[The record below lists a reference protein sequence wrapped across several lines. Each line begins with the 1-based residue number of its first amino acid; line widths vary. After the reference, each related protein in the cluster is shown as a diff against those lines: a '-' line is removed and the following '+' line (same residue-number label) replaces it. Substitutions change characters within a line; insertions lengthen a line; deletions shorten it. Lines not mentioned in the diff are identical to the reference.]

1 MPAWKRSVA
10 RAVGAL
16 MGAALVAG
24 VAPASA
30 LGAASPVKVPGSAPR
45 AKQSAD
51 QSASARA
58 AATGEPV
65 EVVEERTEYA
75 TTTANPDG
83 TFTLTQSTRPQRARA
98 KDGSWRGI
106 DVTLERRA
114 DGTVGPKSA
123 VVALAFS
130 GGGSGKPMISL
141 GGKRG
146 SMSLGWP
153 GPLPQPQLSGATAT
167 YPEVFKGVDLKLTA
181 TPEGYREVLVVKSAD
196 AAASPQLEQIRLSV
210 KGDGLDIAPGAGG
223 GLRAIDAD
231 GNAIFAGPAGVMWDS
246 AGDAGMAPQLMRTA
260 VTPGETKPQESK
272 PQEPKPQEPKPQD
285 PNRPGAGDA
294 SAELPVQVDDTAVA
308 VKPDLGLLR
317 GGKTVYP
324 VFIDPP
330 MGLALQERTVLSSDG
345 DRFWDFDGEY
355 GVGRCYR
362 VGPWYCDADH
372 TNRMYFEFA
381 PTNLAGKHVVDAVF
395 RAHETWSFSCAPHE
409 VDLWRTN
416 NISEG
421 TRWPGPAQVDKMG
434 DRNVSAGRGKNCT
447 PEQPDSW
454 IEFQDSPSEGDEN
467 LTSTV
472 RDFANGKFSRLT
484 LMLRAQDEGDPD
496 AWKRFD
502 DNAALQI
509 NYVPKPGIPTPVGVI
524 PGTGTLSECA
534 RDYRTPEVVT
544 VLTPTVVAGAQTLVQ
559 PQSNGFKGSL
569 RVVFQAHRSDGSTWI
584 NTWGPESMP
593 EAPAFSP
600 DGTLLSKKMPQRQD
614 GTLYRVR
621 AVTQSFWTHEG
632 VTSHMDSA
640 PTDWCYFKVD
650 TTVPKAPVITGGS
663 PYKECVTA
671 EPCAEQG
678 GPGVTATFSFAPNA
692 ADSDVT
698 SYVWRW
704 QGTAEPNKVASSK
717 AGSVPAAPPNHGIQ
731 ILEVQA
737 SDVRNRLGEKAYF
750 KINVAE
756 AEGAVGRWRFDDP
769 PGAATVRTSADT
781 AKVGTRHD
789 ATLYDTS
796 GAQWAKQG
804 RRGGTD
810 HSLGLNGVGPAQ
822 QVGYGATSEP
832 VVHTRDSF
840 TVSAWAYLTDTSA
853 NQVVLAA
860 PGAQDAAFT
869 LYYSSG
875 MKRWAF
881 NRGSQDKSG
890 TLDAVALGDMVNPP
904 ARVWTHLAGV
914 FDTHGNA
921 DRTDDTIQLFVNGVP
936 QSAAPV
942 RLTQVA
948 PEYEPWESTQGL
960 QFGRTRSAGAFQ
972 QYFHGYV
979 DEVAVWRRPLDEST
993 LRKEAQLLEEG
1004 RPGTSMVARWDAA
1017 MATGSEVADTS
1028 GYGRSPMKLAPGAVL
1043 SGNAL
1048 VLDGKRGSASANG
1061 PVIDETGSFTV
1072 SARVRL
1078 NPAELATKPDGYRAQ
1093 VAGQRAGATS
1103 GESSWAL
1110 WLVKRGTDAYQWRFT
1125 RTVVGADGKA
1135 VQMAEATPRAELAD
1149 VSSEDWADITGVFDA
1164 HEAWQWADVNDQ
1176 DKIASGMGKVH
1187 LFVNSGE
1194 MEVSTKPGLSLFQQG
1209 SGELTLGRGSGGA
1222 SAGQFLPGS
1231 LQELRVWTGA
1241 MTADQVRDHVTA
1253 SGQPS

>member
-1 MPAWKRSVA
+1 MPAWRRSVA

-16 MGAALVAG
+16 LGAALVAG

-210 KGDGLDIAPGAGG
+210 KGDGLDIAPGQGG
-223 GLRAIDAD
+223 GIRAIDAD

-260 VTPGETKPQESK
+260 VTPGETKPQE
-272 PQEPKPQEPKPQD
+272 PKSQD

-509 NYVPKPGIPTPVGVI
+509 NYVPKPGLPTPYGVI
-524 PGTGTLSECA
+524 PGFGASRHCNPANDPL
-534 RDYRTPEVVT
+534 VVT
-544 VLTPTVVAGAQTLVQ
+544 RPDPMIEAGAQALVQ
-559 PQSNGFKGSL
+559 PASNGFKGSL
-569 RVVFQAHRSDGSTWI
+569 RVYSYAERYDPVAKKYVHTWDATTPST
-584 NTWGPESMP
+584 GYD
-593 EAPAFSP
+593 P
-600 DGTLLSKKMPQRQD
+600 DGTLESVRMTHRAD
-614 GTLYRVR
+614 GILYRVKML
-621 AVTQSFWTHEG
+621 TQSYWTTG
-632 VTSHMDSA
+632 GTTSRMSSA
-640 PTDWCYFKVD
+640 YTPWCYFKTD
-650 TTVPKAPVITGGS
+650 FLAPKAPRVISLG
-663 PYKECVTA
+663 PYSGCTSCVG
-671 EPCAEQG
+671 EG
-678 GPGVTATFSFAPNA
+678 GPGEPGTFQFKPNTSDADVTGYRFWQVSMTEAKTVTA
-692 ADSDVT
+692 
-698 SYVWRW
+698 
-704 QGTAEPNKVASSK
+704 
-717 AGSVPAAPPNHGIQ
+717 
-731 ILEVQA
+731 
-737 SDVRNRLGEKAYF
+737 
-750 KINVAE
+750 AE
-756 AEGAVGRWRFDDP
+756 AEKITVTPTAAGEARLFVQAKDVRERWGDTAEFSFKVKPGLGEVGRWRFAEP
-769 PGAATVRTSADT
+769 PEGRGNGLSADSGT
-781 AKVGTRHD
+781 EGTRHH
-789 ATLYDTS
+789 AALTG
-796 GAQWAKQG
+796 GAEWSDLA
-804 RRGGTD
+804 RRGRND
-810 HSLGLNGVGPAQ
+810 FSLGLASTDPAKQ
-822 QVGYGATSEP
+822 QAYASTGTAP
-832 VVHTRDSF
+832 VVDTRDSF
-840 TVSAWAYLTDTSA
+840 TVSAWAYLTDAKS
-853 NQVVLAA
+853 NRVVLSA
-860 PGAQDAAFT
+860 PGDQDSAFT
-869 LYYSSG
+869 LYYSSQD
-875 MKRWAF
+875 KKWAF
-881 NRGSQDKSG
+881 NRGVKDVTG
-890 TLDAVALGDMVNPP
+890 AAHVVAYGDAANAPVG
-904 ARVWTHLAGV
+904 VWTHLAGV
-914 FDTHGNA
+914 FNTQGNA
-921 DRTDDTIQLFVNGVP
+921 DRADDTIQLFVNGRP
-936 QSAAPV
+936 QESPV
-942 RLTQVA
+942 RLSGAVA
-948 PEYEPWESTQGL
+948 AYEPWATTTGL
-960 QFGRTRSAGAFQ
+960 QFGRTKANGTYQ
-972 QYFHGYV
+972 QHFRGHL
-979 DEVAVWRRPLDEST
+979 DEVAVWQRALIPVEIRQESE
-993 LRKEAQLLEEG
+993 LAQEGVPAVALVADWNAGRATGGEIQDRSQYG
-1004 RPGTSMVARWDAA
+1004 RPGLKLSPEGAQLKA
-1017 MATGSEVADTS
+1017 SEGGDDT
-1028 GYGRSPMKLAPGAVL
+1028 
-1043 SGNAL
+1043 L
-1048 VLDGKRGSASANG
+1048 VLDGGKGYAAATG
-1061 PVIDETGSFTV
+1061 PVVDETGSFTV
-1072 SARVRL
+1072 SARVRV
-1078 NPAELATKPDGYRAQ
+1078 DRAQ
-1093 VAGQRAGATS
+1093 WQAKPIGYHGMVAGQKNA

-1110 WLVKRGTDAYQWRFT
+1110 WLDKTDLDEDGVASYMWRFE
-1125 RTVVGADGKA
+1125 RTAVDGTGKVTARVPLPADDVLGDA
-1135 VQMAEATPRAELAD
+1135 GFDTPVD
-1149 VSSEDWADITGVFDA
+1149 VTAVFDA
-1164 HEAWQWADVNDQ
+1164 AQTDPAAPDGQSGKLLLYIGTTPQLLKPDAGLTAAAQGTGELAAGRG
-1176 DKIASGMGKVH
+1176 ASGG
-1187 LFVNSGE
+1187 
-1194 MEVSTKPGLSLFQQG
+1194 STGHYF
-1209 SGELTLGRGSGGA
+1209 A
-1222 SAGQFLPGS
+1222 GS
-1231 LQELRVWTGA
+1231 LDQLRIWSGA
-1241 MTADQVRDHVTA
+1241 MTADGVATA
-1253 SGQPS
+1253 VGGTT